1 MEPAVFAQCARVL
14 MGILREQQPDEYS
27 TLIHQLTEQEQQSA

>member
-1 MEPAVFAQCARVL
+1 VL

-27 TLIHQLTEQEQQSA
+27 TLINQLTEQEQQSA